1 MVGKY
6 DVRDKN
12 DANQLLHLAWS
23 IAKGRVHKPY
33 RSAVRELLDIRDS
46 LRDAGFWWQAN
57 RVEGALHYFI
67 KVHRDS
73 NREQ

>member
-1 MVGKY
+1 MGKY

-12 DANQLLHLAWS
+12 DANRLLRIAWS
-23 IAKGRVHKPY
+23 IAKCRVRKPY
-33 RSAVRELLDIRDS
+33 RSAVKELLDIRDS

-67 KVHRDS
+67 KVHRNS
-73 NREQ
+73 REQ